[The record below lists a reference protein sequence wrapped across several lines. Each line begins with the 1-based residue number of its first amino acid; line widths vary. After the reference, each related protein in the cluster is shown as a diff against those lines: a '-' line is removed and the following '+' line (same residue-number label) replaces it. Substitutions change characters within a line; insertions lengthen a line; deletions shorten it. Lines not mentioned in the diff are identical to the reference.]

1 MKLTLEGLSG
11 PAKALTVITGSR
23 GLLGNRGERFSMGS
37 GDQGA
42 QITGWAELSAAR
54 RRGT

>member
-1 MKLTLEGLSG
+1 MELTLEGLSG

-23 GLLGNRGERFSMGS
+23 GLLGNRGEHFSIGS
-37 GDQGA
+37 GDHGA
-42 QITGWAELSAAR
+42 PITGWVELSAAR